1 MSIRPCGHI
10 AANLEVLSVGMHAR
24 LKRAGEREVL
34 VSWITDDGCVF
45 MANASARD
53 ARAVQTHAPD
63 QVFQRY
69 RKIPGFGRPE
79 ILDDLAEARQAFA
92 RRSLQA
98 AEGEPIHG

>member
-10 AANLEVLSVGMHAR
+10 AGNLDILSVGMHTR
-24 LKRAGEREVL
+24 LKQAGEREVL

-45 MANASARD
+45 MASASARA
-53 ARAVQTHAPD
+53 ARAIETHAPD

-79 ILDDLAEARQAFA
+79 ILEDLAEARLAFA
-92 RRSLQA
+92 RRSLHA
-98 AEGEPIHG
+98 AQGDIAA